1 MSATYG
7 ATRQPAHPWWGLA
20 AWIGVCL
27 AAGGIGSYFTFEA
40 VQTWYPTLQK
50 PAWTPPSWVFGPV
63 WTTLYVLMGTA
74 AWRVWRRSGPE
85 ARAALTLFG
94 VQLVLNTAWSGLF
107 FGLRMPGLA
116 FFELVLLWAAILAT
130 LLRFRSLDRLAAW
143 LLAPY
148 LAWVTFA
155 GGLNLAIW
163 QLNR

>member
-1 MSATYG
+1 
-7 ATRQPAHPWWGLA
+7 LA

-27 AAGGIGSYFTFEA
+27 AASGIGSYFTFES

-74 AWRVWRRSGPE
+74 AWRVWRHSGLA

-94 VQLVLNTAWSGLF
+94 IQLVLNTAWSGLF
-107 FGLRMPGLA
+107 FGLRAPGLA
-116 FFELVLLWAAILAT
+116 FVELVLLWAAILAT
-130 LLRFRSLDRLAAW
+130 LLRFRPLDRPAAW

-155 GGLNLAIW
+155 GGLNLALW
-163 QLNR
+163 QLNQ